1 MGIIRL
7 TEACRKEVKVYNEE
21 ILTLLSEKKYDD
33 LYHEEILKLFAQ
45 VGLEISEPEV
55 VVSGKEDLLIF
66 LEKYIKVTLEML
78 NSLTE
83 KKRNLSDFKI
93 NMYQNYFELC
103 IESFSK
109 FIATGCFEG
118 YPYVENKSVFMN
130 EYDHNLN
137 RYISKKINSGIFKE
151 KL

>member
-1 MGIIRL
+1 MRIIQL

-45 VGLEISEPEV
+45 IGLEISEPKV
-55 VVSGKEDLLIF
+55 VISGKEDLLIF

-83 KKRNLSDFKI
+83 KKRNLSEFKI

-109 FIATGCFEG
+109 FVATGSFES

-130 EYDHNLN
+130 EYDHNLDC
-137 RYISKKINSGIFKE
+137 YISKKINSGIFKE